1 MSIKSMGLR
10 IHRDM
15 GTNCGMMCLF
25 LQSPMGRAVQ
35 HPVADNAQFDLPLLP
50 LLSRVLAGES
60 CRVGEWVIA

>member
-1 MSIKSMGLR
+1 
-10 IHRDM
+10 M